1 MYLHKSILLC
11 LKAVSWLHHKLLGTQ
26 LPFYDLSLLLSIG
39 LLQMRSDGRE
49 NHSVSFLVYMSWAAW
64 VVIWVVLSFLLQLII
79 IYKTEIIFIIIY
91 YNLYLEDTLKSY
103 MFSEEKMSVGK
114 NLGIHFSFPDIL
126 ECFFQPQWLC
136 LINCRSVPFL
146 CGILL
151 FSRAVSVVL
160 YLFVLSA
167 LLVQDGTFCRE
178 LDCFTECFIFIYLHI
193 CLYMPLTHALWTVF
207 TANRRTWSGKLR
219 ITTHFLHSFFISRD
233 Q

>member
-1 MYLHKSILLC
+1 MFEGCKLTSSQAPRDTASILWSFIVAEHRTVRDEKW
-11 LKAVSWLHHKLLGTQ
+11 LKGK
-26 LPFYDLSLLLSIG
+26 PFCQFSS
-39 LLQMRSDGRE
+39 E
-49 NHSVSFLVYMSWAAW
+49 VYMSWAAW
-64 VVIWVVLSFLLQLII
+64 VAIWVVLSFLLQLII

-103 MFSEEKMSVGK
+103 MLSEEKMSMGK
-114 NLGIHFSFPDIL
+114 NLDFSFPDIL

>member
-1 MYLHKSILLC
+1 MFEGC
-11 LKAVSWLHHKLLGTQ
+11 KLTSSQAPRDTASVLWFFIVAEHRTLTDEKWWKGK
-26 LPFYDLSLLLSIG
+26 PFCQFSS
-39 LLQMRSDGRE
+39 E
-49 NHSVSFLVYMSWAAW
+49 VYMSWAAW

-103 MFSEEKMSVGK
+103 MFSEEKMSMGK